1 MMDHCGFPK
10 KCLGERGGWEGI
22 EGVIRGLDAVIDMSE
37 QELSLCTLYF
47 FLSLPFFCTDHISSS
62 FSSNVSKVTSLC
74 SCLKTLIVSGNG
86 QRDRPRDKVTYLAVV
101 DS

>member
-47 FLSLPFFCTDHISSS
+47 FLSLPFFVQI
-62 FSSNVSKVTSLC
+62 TSPHH
-74 SCLKTLIVSGNG
+74 SYQMS
-86 QRDRPRDKVTYLAVV
+86 QRSQVCAVV
-101 DS
+101 